1 MVRSREL
8 CDKGRWAGGRFG
20 LVGPDN
26 AEVEAVGRLG
36 FTSFGGS
43 FVVRFFLYR
52 RAEHANDMHNLGMDE
67 RFNLGV
73 AVVN

>member
-26 AEVEAVGRLG
+26 AEVESGAEARVY
-36 FTSFGGS
+36 
-43 FVVRFFLYR
+43 VV
-52 RAEHANDMHNLGMDE
+52 
-67 RFNLGV
+67 
-73 AVVN
+73 